1 MLSVENKLITLSVIM
16 LNVILLSV
24 IVPVEKLAMYAIAN
38 RQV

>member
-1 MLSVENKLITLSVIM
+1 MLSVENKLITLSVIT

-24 IVPVEKLAMYAIAN
+24 IAPAEKLAMYAIAK